1 MIHKNTFNAY
11 QYDDLKNREQDPYA
25 NTKYALL
32 LKYLEKKRNG
42 KLNILN
48 AGCGSGDLSILLAQ
62 AGHKVLGID
71 PSDEYIDLAKLRA
84 SQNGVSCEFKV
95 ASIEELDYAKYDC
108 VIATDVLEHIKD
120 DYTAMKKLYDSTK
133 EKGLII
139 ITVPA
144 LQSLFGYH
152 DEQLGHFR
160 RYNKRNL
167 KKLVLSPGGLKLDL
181 MRYFG
186 FTLIPICYLF
196 SCLLR
201 KSYPI
206 GNNKKSLRGSIQD
219 MVLNIM
225 LRIDSLVPMPLGT
238 SLICLVERN
247 NAR

>member
-1 MIHKNTFNAY
+1 MTHKNTFTNY
-11 QYDDLKNREQDPYA
+11 QYDDLKNREQDNYA
-25 NTKYALL
+25 NAKYALL
-32 LKYLEKKRNG
+32 LKYLKKKRKG
-42 KLNILN
+42 SLSILN

-71 PSDEYIDLAKLRA
+71 PSSEYIDLAKLRVE
-84 SQNGVSCEFKV
+84 SHGVNCEFKV
-95 ASIEELDYAKYDC
+95 ASIEELDNTKYDC
-108 VIATDVLEHIKD
+108 VIATDVLEHIED
-120 DYTAMKKLYDSTK
+120 DYTAMKKLRDSTK
-133 EKGLII
+133 EGGLII

-167 KKLVLSPGGLKLDL
+167 KKLVLSPSDLRLDK

-196 SCLLR
+196 SCVLR

-206 GNNKKSLRGSIQD
+206 GNSKKNLRGRAQD
-219 MVLNIM
+219 IILNFM
-225 LRIDSLVPMPLGT
+225 LQIDSLLPMPIGT
-238 SLICLVERN
+238 SLICLVERSN
-247 NAR
+247 TR